1 MIALKSDALVFATA
15 RGELIPCSAESV
27 VVELVGDSAS
37 ALDPQMLRQAASAVL
52 HHFKVELGK
61 PCVTVGEFAQALAR
75 VLRGFGLRVRES
87 TADSQPVPVPGPG
100 TDLRTLA
107 AGPGGSAE
115 LFFFQRLR
123 HALRDQ
129 LAGEPNT
136 VRFSGL
142 RGCVKRLA
150 GARRWCKRCQRLQD
164 HIVEYLR
171 TCLDREACTANCMLV
186 VR

>member
-27 VVELVGDSAS
+27 VVELVGDSATQ
-37 ALDPQMLRQAASAVL
+37 LDPQMLREAASAVL
-52 HHFKVELGK
+52 HYFKVELGK
-61 PCVTVGEFAQALAR
+61 PCVTVGEFAQVLAR
-75 VLRGFGLRVRES
+75 ILRGFGLRVRES
-87 TADSQPVPVPGPG
+87 TADANPVPGPG

-107 AGPGGSAE
+107 AGPGASTE
-115 LFFFQRLR
+115 LFFYHRLR
-123 HALRDQ
+123 SALRDQ
-129 LAGEPNT
+129 LSVRPEA

-142 RGCVKRLA
+142 RGCVQRLA

-171 TCLDREACTANCMLV
+171 CCLDRESRSIDCLLI

>member
-15 RGELIPCSAESV
+15 RGEMIPCSAESV

-37 ALDPQMLRQAASAVL
+37 AMDPQMLRQAASAVL

-75 VLRGFGLRVRES
+75 VLRGFGLQVRES
-87 TADSQPVPVPGPG
+87 ESDSNPVPGPG

-107 AGPGGSAE
+107 AGPGASAE

-123 HALRDQ
+123 AALRDQ
-129 LAGEPNT
+129 LSVGPVA

-171 TCLDREACTANCMLV
+171 RCLDRESRSLDCLLV

>member
-1 MIALKSDALVFATA
+1 MIALKSDALVFATS

-27 VVELVGDSAS
+27 VVELVGESAS
-37 ALDPQMLRQAASAVL
+37 LLDPQMLRKAASAVL

-75 VLRGFGLRVRES
+75 VLRGYGLQVRES
-87 TADSQPVPVPGPG
+87 TDDSNPVPGPG
-100 TDLRTLA
+100 TDMRTLA
-107 AGPGGSAE
+107 SGPGGSSE

-123 HALRDQ
+123 TALRDQ
-129 LAGEPNT
+129 LAAAPGT

-142 RGCVKRLA
+142 RACVKRLT
-150 GARRWCKRCQRLQD
+150 GARRWSKRCQQLQD
-164 HIVEYLR
+164 HIVAYLR
-171 TCLDREACTANCMLV
+171 HCLDRDSHAPDCLLV